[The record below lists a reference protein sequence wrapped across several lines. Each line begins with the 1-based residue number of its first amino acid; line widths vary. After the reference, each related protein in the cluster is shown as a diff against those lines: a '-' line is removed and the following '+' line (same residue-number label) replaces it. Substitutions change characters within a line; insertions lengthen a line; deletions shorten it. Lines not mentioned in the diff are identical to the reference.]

1 MRRAVRFWARTR
13 ARQLRPRG
21 RPGRLGNPFAHELLT
36 TAEASEFTRIPMA
49 TLKDWRQPGRRRG
62 PPYIKVHAHLVLYR
76 GRDLEDFLEART
88 VDPAAEGRGE
98 GA

>member
-1 MRRAVRFWARTR
+1 MRTPVKFGARIQR
-13 ARQLRPRG
+13 RQVALRG

-49 TLKDWRQPGRRRG
+49 TLKDWRSRNRRRG
-62 PPYIKVHAHLVLYR
+62 PPYVKVHAHLVLYR

-88 VDPAAEGRGE
+88 VDPGE
-98 GA
+98 NNG